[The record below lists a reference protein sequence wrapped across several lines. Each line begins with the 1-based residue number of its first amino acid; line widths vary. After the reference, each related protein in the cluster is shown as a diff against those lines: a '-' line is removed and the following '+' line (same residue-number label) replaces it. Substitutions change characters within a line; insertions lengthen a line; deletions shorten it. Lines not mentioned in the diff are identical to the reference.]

1 MPLTRRALLATT
13 SAALVMPRFA
23 RAQTIVDDAGRSI
36 AIPDKVHHVFPAGL
50 PAAILLYT
58 LAPERLLGWPGVNP
72 PEACAYLTAET
83 CGKPALGHL
92 ASRDNR
98 VGLDSVT
105 ARAPGLILDVG
116 ATDGRFAALADAV
129 QKQTGI
135 PYALLD
141 GRLLSL
147 STSYEK
153 LGRLIGRA
161 AEGADFADYCNQT
174 LAVVTNS
181 IAFVPAEKRPKI
193 YYARGPNGL
202 TTGLGGASQ
211 MESIELLARNAA
223 GGIQGGQGGG
233 LADVTVEQVRQWE
246 PDVILVT
253 DPEFA
258 ARVRGDLAWAAVKAV
273 RDGRVYLMPRFPFGW
288 VDAPPS
294 ANRLMGLWWIVK
306 LLYPDHFKQDIR
318 ETTRDF
324 YKKFYHVTPADAQI
338 ERVLAGR

>member
-1 MPLTRRALLATT
+1 MPLTRRTLFAAT
-13 SAALVMPRFA
+13 SAALLAPRVA
-23 RAQTIVDDAGRSI
+23 RAATLTDDAGRGVI
-36 AIPDKVHHVFPAGL
+36 VPDTVHHVFPAGM

-58 LAPERLLGWPGVNP
+58 LAPERLLGWPGANQREV
-72 PEACAYLTAET
+72 CAYLTAAT
-83 CGKPALGHL
+83 CSKPALGHL
-92 ASRDNR
+92 TSRDNR
-98 VGLDSVT
+98 VDLGSVT
-105 ARAPGLILDVG
+105 ARKPDLILDVG
-116 ATDGRFAALADAV
+116 ATDGRFATLADTV

-141 GRLLSL
+141 GRVLSL
-147 STSYEK
+147 STTYEK
-153 LGRLIGRA
+153 LGRLIGRES
-161 AEGADFADYCNQT
+161 EGADFADYCNQT

-181 IAFVPAEKRPKI
+181 IAFVTADKRPKV

-223 GGIQGGQGGG
+223 GGIQGG

-246 PDVILVT
+246 PDVILAT
-253 DPEFA
+253 DPDFA
-258 ARVRGDLAWAAVKAV
+258 ARARSDPAWAPVKAV
-273 RDGRVYLMPRFPFGW
+273 RDGRLHLMPRFPFGW

-294 ANRLMGLWWIVK
+294 ANRLMGLWWIGK
-306 LLYPDHFKQDIR
+306 LLYPDHFKEDIR

-338 ERVLAGR
+338 ERVLAGRD

>member
-1 MPLTRRALLATT
+1 V
-13 SAALVMPRFA
+13 AARK
-23 RAQTIVDDAGRSI
+23 
-36 AIPDKVHHVFPAGL
+36 PD
-50 PAAILLYT
+50 
-58 LAPERLLGWPGVNP
+58 
-72 PEACAYLTAET
+72 
-83 CGKPALGHL
+83 
-92 ASRDNR
+92 
-98 VGLDSVT
+98 
-105 ARAPGLILDVG
+105 LILDVG
-116 ATDGRFAALADAV
+116 ATDGRFVALADSV
-129 QKQTGI
+129 QKQTGL

-141 GRLLSL
+141 GRVLSL
-147 STSYEK
+147 STTYEK

-223 GGIQGGQGGG
+223 GGIQGG
-233 LADVTVEQVRQWE
+233 LADVTVDQVRQWE
-246 PDVILVT
+246 PDVIMAT
-253 DPEFA
+253 DPDFA
-258 ARVRGDLAWAAVKAV
+258 ARVRSDPAWTTVKAV
-273 RDGRVYLMPRFPFGW
+273 RDGRVHLMPRLPFGW

-294 ANRLMGLWWIVK
+294 ANRLMGLWWLAT

-338 ERVLAGR
+338 ERVLAGNG